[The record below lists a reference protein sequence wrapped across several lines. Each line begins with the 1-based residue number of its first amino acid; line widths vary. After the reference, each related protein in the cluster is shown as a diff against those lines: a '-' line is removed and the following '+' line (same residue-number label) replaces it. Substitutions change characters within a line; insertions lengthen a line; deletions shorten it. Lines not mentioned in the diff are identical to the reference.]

1 MALILHNNS
10 ASFESSHTVSCL
22 TAGFLPRGGGAEG
35 GAGER
40 VRTVKVEQMK
50 VREALTP
57 LRWELQVSCTA
68 YAANS
73 FIFYS
78 NMFLLICDSYTSIY
92 QVMDFKTDNVAATL
106 PAQHSTVY
114 NTVYYY

>member
-1 MALILHNNS
+1 M
-10 ASFESSHTVSCL
+10 VSCL
-22 TAGFLPRGGGAEG
+22 TAGFVQHGGGAEG

-40 VRTVKVEQMK
+40 VWTVKVEQMK
-50 VREALTP
+50 VREALTS

-73 FIFYS
+73 FIVYS